1 MNAHERIEQLADPGS
16 FKETDRFFSAADPL
30 HFADDKTYP
39 ERLKS
44 AREKTGLRD
53 AVVTGHCRIGGYPAL
68 LAVLDFEFMGGSM
81 GSVVGEK
88 IARAFERA
96 TREDTPIVTV
106 ATSGGARMQEGMIS
120 LLQMAKTASAA
131 TRLRE
136 RGVPFISVLSNPT
149 TGGIYASFANLGDV
163 ILAEP
168 GALIGFAGPRVI
180 EQTMGAPLPPGSH
193 TAEFLLEHGMI
204 DAVVEPARLKSV
216 LTALLSCLADE
227 FRRELTD
234 EVRKD
239 QPAPPSG
246 GRSWDL
252 VQLARRDDRPTSLD
266 YIERVFDDFVEL
278 HGDRLF
284 GDDPALVMGFAKLA
298 GRSVVVMGQE
308 RGHGDPRR
316 RGGRM
321 LPEGYRKAQRAMRL
335 AEKFRL
341 PLVSLLDTPGA
352 MPTYEA
358 EERGLAMSL
367 ATCLS
372 LMSDLRTPTVAVV
385 VGEGGSGGALALGA
399 CDRVLM
405 QENSI
410 YSVIAPEGAAA
421 ILYRD
426 AGRAE
431 DISDQLKL
439 TPHDLMELHIV
450 DGVVPEPEGGA
461 HTDPESASRELRDAL
476 VREVAELDAL
486 SLKKLVRQ
494 RYERYR
500 SVGAYSSALKEM
512 MLEEARDL
520 TSGVADLFQEGWRA
534 ARGRFL
540 RGEAAEV
547 VEPTPAGEPPAAGEP
562 PPAVEA

>member
-1 MNAHERIEQLADPGS
+1 MKARERIERLADAGS
-16 FKETDRFFSAADPL
+16 FKETDRYFSAADPL
-30 HFADDKTYP
+30 HFADDKSYP
-39 ERLKS
+39 ERLKN

-53 AVVTGHCRIGGYPAL
+53 AVVTGQCRIGGFPAI

-120 LLQMAKTASAA
+120 LLQMAKTAAAA

-136 RGVPFISVLSNPT
+136 RGVPFVSILSNPT
-149 TGGIYASFANLGDV
+149 TGGIYASFACLGDV

-168 GALIGFAGPRVI
+168 GALIGFAGPRVV
-180 EQTMGAPLPPGSH
+180 EQTMGEPLPPGSH

-227 FRRELTD
+227 FRPEQMET
-234 EVRKD
+234 VRKE
-239 QPAPPSG
+239 QPVALPE
-246 GRSWDL
+246 GRSWDV
-252 VQLARRDDRPTSLD
+252 VQRARRDDRPTSLD
-266 YIERVFDDFVEL
+266 YIGRVFDDFVEL

-284 GDDPALVMGFAKLA
+284 GDDPALVMGFAKLG

-308 RGHGDPRR
+308 RGHGDARR

-341 PLVSLLDTPGA
+341 PLVSLIDTPGA
-352 MPTYEA
+352 MPTFEA
-358 EERGLAMSL
+358 EERGIAMSL

-405 QENSI
+405 QENTI

-426 AGRAE
+426 SSRAE

-439 TPHDLMELHIV
+439 TPPDLIKLHIV
-450 DGVVPEPEGGA
+450 DGVIPEPEGGA
-461 HTDPESASRELRDAL
+461 HADPESAARELRDAL
-476 VREVAELDAL
+476 VREVSEVDNIP
-486 SLKKLVRQ
+486 LKKLLRQ

-512 MLEEARDL
+512 MLEEARDF
-520 TSGVADLFQEGWRA
+520 THGVADLFQGGWSA
-534 ARGRFL
+534 ARDRFSHDDAAD
-540 RGEAAEV
+540 AAEP
-547 VEPTPAGEPPAAGEP
+547 EPEPEPAEPANE
-562 PPAVEA
+562 